1 MYVFLHVLIFWKN
14 LLLAPEM
21 FTGLGL
27 AYAQETT
34 CLAAAHLHGA
44 PVPPAAIVGTNL
56 AKPEVRHLTSPSSV
70 LSLALFPFHLSQ
82 VCGTSIFHIEQML
95 YLGSDFCA
103 VW

>member
-14 LLLAPEM
+14 VLLAPET

-70 LSLALFPFHLSQ
+70 LSLALPVSLPSVTSMWYIHLSHRANA
-82 VCGTSIFHIEQML
+82 IYRI
-95 YLGSDFCA
+95 
-103 VW
+103 